1 MSRTI
6 AYAVLATLGPV
17 LHATATDVEAVLAFT
32 NGATET
38 RSIALAEDGP
48 VLRLHWPRA
57 DIPAGLRHVEIRAP
71 FASATAGEPGYFVM
85 PNGYLGTF
93 RLPEGEQTLGASCMP
108 IFGMKTARGTFVA
121 VVTGLPHE
129 YALVAR
135 ARKGAYMLFPRF
147 VFNGRAPSGDV
158 AVDFHRLSGA
168 DADYSG
174 MARAYRAHQLGRG
187 ACLPLRERMKTSPEL
202 AYAAG
207 AVEVRIRQGWKPAP
221 SPVLEQTPETEPPMK
236 VAVTFDRVGRIL
248 DEFKRQGVGR
258 AELCL
263 VGWNRKG
270 HDGRYPQIF
279 PVEEALGGEAR
290 LRALIGKA
298 RTMGYQVV
306 CHNNH
311 SDAYRISEAW
321 NEEDLIRNP
330 DGSLSTN
337 AVWSGG
343 RMYNLCPRR
352 ACERFAPKD
361 LRAIAALG
369 FRGLHYIDVL
379 SIVKPRACFD
389 PRHPLT
395 PDESAVWIDRIM
407 GEAKAVFGGVA
418 SEGPWDF
425 CCGNLDYALYVS
437 FGGLSKPLPPMVDR
451 IVPIWQLVYHG
462 IIMSN
467 PFTDTTNYTIKN
479 DLARLKLVEFGGR
492 PMFYFHSKFLE
503 ENKQWMGAEDLSC
516 ETDEALVAGATKV
529 AEGSREFARL
539 ARLQTEFMQRHE
551 EIAPEVFQTTYSGGA
566 SIVVNYGSAPFEAGG
581 LSVPPR
587 GYVLAE

>member
-1 MSRTI
+1 MNLTTGFAI
-6 AYAVLATLGPV
+6 LLALGAA
-17 LHATATDVEAVLAFT
+17 LHTPAADVEALITFT
-32 NGATET
+32 NGTTET
-38 RSIALAEDGP
+38 RPLPLTEDGT
-48 VLRLHWPRA
+48 VLRLRWPRA
-57 DIPAGLRHVEIRAP
+57 DVPAGVRHVEIRAP
-71 FASATAGEPGYFVM
+71 FATATAGEAGYFVM

-93 RLPEGEQTLGASCMP
+93 RLQEGEQSLGASCMP
-108 IFGMKTARGTFVA
+108 IFGMKTPRGAFVA
-121 VVTGLPHE
+121 IVTGLPHE

-135 ARKGAYMLFPRF
+135 ARKGAYSLFPRF
-147 VFNGRAPSGDV
+147 AFNGRAPNGDL
-158 AVDFHRLSGA
+158 AIDFHRLSGG

-187 ACLPLRERMKTSPEL
+187 ACIPLRERMKTSPEL

-248 DEFKRQGVGR
+248 DEFRRQGVDR
-258 AELCL
+258 AQVCL

-270 HDGRYPQIF
+270 HDGRYPQIL

-298 RTMGYQVV
+298 QAMGYQIV

-311 SDAYRISEAW
+311 SDAYRVSEAW
-321 NEEDLIRNP
+321 DEEYVIRNP

-352 ACERFAPKD
+352 AAERFAPKD

-369 FRGLHYIDVL
+369 FRGVHYIDVL
-379 SIVKPRACFD
+379 TIVKPRACFD

-395 PDESAVWIDRIM
+395 PDESATWIDRIM

-437 FGGLSKPLPPMVDR
+437 FGGLSKPPPPMVDR

-467 PFTDTTNYTIKN
+467 PFTDTTNYTIK
-479 DLARLKLVEFGGR
+479 DDAARLKLVEFGGR

-503 ENKQWMGAEDLSC
+503 GNKQWMGAEDLTC
-516 ETDEALVAGATKV
+516 ETDEALAAGV
-529 AEGSREFARL
+529 SRIAEGSREFARL
-539 ARLQTEFMQRHE
+539 ARLQTEFMDRHE
-551 EIAPEVFQTTYSGGA
+551 ALAPEVFRTTYSDGSA
-566 SIVVNYGSAPFEAGG
+566 IVVNYGATPFDPGG
-581 LSVPPR
+581 RAVPPR
-587 GYVLAE
+587 SHVLVK